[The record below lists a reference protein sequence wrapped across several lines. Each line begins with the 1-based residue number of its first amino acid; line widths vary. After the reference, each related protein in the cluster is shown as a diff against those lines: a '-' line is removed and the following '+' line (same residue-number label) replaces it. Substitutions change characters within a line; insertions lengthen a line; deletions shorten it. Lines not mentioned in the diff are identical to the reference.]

1 MKKKMCY
8 IGKQIDLIWEKM
20 QKENVQKKLLKSET
34 ELKQQ
39 MLCEENNLK
48 ARIKKLSCYESCE

>member
-1 MKKKMCY
+1 
-8 IGKQIDLIWEKM
+8 M